1 MISLPQPTIKSPVA
15 VAKCLHAATRLV
27 TRENNN
33 RHCPITLKDSARRLS
48 LPYPIRCFQ
57 ILILI
62 LASMPKCYKF

>member
-1 MISLPQPTIKSPVA
+1 MISLPQPTIKSLAA
-15 VAKCLHAATRLV
+15 VAKCLQADTRLV
-27 TRENNN
+27 ARGNNN
-33 RHCPITLKDSARRLS
+33 RHCPVTFQDSARRLS